1 MQLTDLG
8 DWWSIPVT
16 VEYWLGLYLCASAQ
30 LRRGEATLANC
41 AKCNLRK
48 WRSFSAGLLILAA
61 LAVVLPGCGK
71 GKKAVTNEIAVGV
84 VLPITGREAKPGQFQ
99 REGIELAIHQIN
111 QGGGIL
117 INELGK
123 KLPIKEI
130 FYDDSSDQAKS
141 AGLVER
147 AMTSDNVVA
156 VLGGYSTAL
165 GEAESVM
172 PDRYQTPWITTGAA
186 ASTIF
191 SRGYQYIFGTL
202 SPTDLLGYTTAEFL
216 GSLVDHG
223 KLIKGLKL
231 ALALENTDH
240 GVDYGKGIDKWIQE
254 HPGYFQ
260 VVFSEKFDLGSTDFS
275 GLLQKVKNARADIFL
290 ADAHLQDYITMHRQY
305 MQTAMYHQMIS
316 YGARGPES
324 DARKALGDATN
335 YIFAGIWWSSKL
347 PYPQVKKFNSD
358 YLAFVGRPPDSWYPA
373 TAYDAVRA
381 LATAI
386 EQAGSV
392 NKTAIRDH
400 LRTVELKDSLL
411 PGQVLRFGP
420 NGQIGTPFV
429 IVQNEPGDKVDI
441 VYPPDAATGEAIA
454 PQPR

>member
-1 MQLTDLG
+1 M
-8 DWWSIPVT
+8 
-16 VEYWLGLYLCASAQ
+16 CASTQSIAGRAA
-30 LRRGEATLANC
+30 LTTHV
-41 AKCNLRK
+41 KSNLRK
-48 WRSFSAGLLILAA
+48 WYSLSAGCLIALTLTLVLA
-61 LAVVLPGCGK
+61 GCGK
-71 GKKAVTNEIAVGV
+71 SNKAGANEIAVGV
-84 VLPITGREAKPGQFQ
+84 VLPITGREAKPGQYQ
-99 REGIELAIHQIN
+99 REGIELAIHQTN
-111 QGGGIL
+111 QNGGIF
-117 INELGK
+117 IKELDK
-123 KLPIKEI
+123 KLPIKEV
-130 FYDDSSDQAKS
+130 FYDDGSDQAKS

-186 ASTIF
+186 ATTIF

-223 KLIKGLKL
+223 KLKKGLRL

-254 HPGYFQ
+254 HPGYFS

-335 YIFAGIWWSSKL
+335 YIFAGIWWSGRL
-347 PYPQVKKFNSD
+347 PYPQVKKFAAD
-358 YLAFVGRPPDSWYPA
+358 YQAFVGHAPDSWYPA
-373 TAYDAVRA
+373 TAYDATRA

-386 EQAGSV
+386 EQAGSL
-392 NKTAIRDH
+392 NKTVIRDH

-420 NGQIGTPFV
+420 NGQINTPFV
-429 IVQNEPGDKVDI
+429 IVQNKPGDKVDI

-454 PQPR
+454 PKPR